1 MCYNDFMLMHKIIP
15 EQKMARFYEVHV
27 QSTLL
32 DSHAVICTWG
42 SMKNGA
48 HRVRMI
54 KTQTKEEAEQIAE
67 RIIQQKVK
75 RGYTSPEKP

>member
-1 MCYNDFMLMHKIIP
+1 MLMHKIIP

>member
-1 MCYNDFMLMHKIIP
+1 MHKIIP

>member
-1 MCYNDFMLMHKIIP
+1 LCYNDFMLMHKIIP